1 MYSIIVLI
9 QVELPLQISMSTSSF
24 LGSVKELRLILK
36 VKAEFA
42 EVAITKKITSFSFQ
56 NEQIRSGTQKNI
68 NIKGHIKLLSDSLFT
83 WKLLYESCGS
93 KKKKD
98 YITPSQHQQ

>member
-56 NEQIRSGTQKNI
+56 N
-68 NIKGHIKLLSDSLFT
+68 
-83 WKLLYESCGS
+83 
-93 KKKKD
+93 
-98 YITPSQHQQ
+98 